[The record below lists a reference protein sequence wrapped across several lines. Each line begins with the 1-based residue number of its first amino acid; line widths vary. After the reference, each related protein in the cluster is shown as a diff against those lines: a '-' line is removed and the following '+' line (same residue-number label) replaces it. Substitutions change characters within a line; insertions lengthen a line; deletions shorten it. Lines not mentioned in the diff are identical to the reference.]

1 MHGFTDH
8 EKALAAD
15 SGMHARLAQ
24 GLRDAARFIENH
36 PDLPIP
42 FTVEIRYCIP
52 GENDKYGEDEA
63 YRIAEM
69 IGSTVTGDD
78 FSSETERGFG
88 PAVSYSAVYVNK
100 AQMASYREHMASW
113 ARPGKAEVAA

>member
-8 EKALAAD
+8 EQALAAD

-42 FTVEIRYCIP
+42 LTAEIRYCIP
-52 GENDKYGEDEA
+52 GENDRAGAAEA
-63 YRIAEM
+63 HRIAEM
-69 IGSTVTGDD
+69 LGSQVTGGD
-78 FSSETERGFG
+78 FSSETERSFG
-88 PAVSYSAVYVNK
+88 PAVSYTAVYVNR
-100 AQMASYREHMASW
+100 AQMASYRAHMASW
-113 ARPGKAEVAA
+113 ARPGNAEAAA